1 MPARAAIRWREA
13 RGWLVLAGDASG
25 SEAVRAR
32 ALTVAAGDGP
42 VAVLA
47 CGGDN
52 AAAGQALDDLEDL
65 GDRPVYLVD
74 ALAEDDESLRASLSN
89 AGIVVV
95 TCATDAM
102 QARDALSGATSEGVF
117 NAWQAG
123 ALVLLEGPA
132 AMCGGAWVVTE
143 ERGFSDAL
151 AWLPETLVL
160 PGTGDAAASEAAR
173 ELLGRERR
181 GVAIGIGANAAL
193 ALGPSGELEIW
204 GRQEVSIALG
214 AAWQAVLDAEPGV

>member
-1 MPARAAIRWREA
+1 M
-13 RGWLVLAGDASG
+13 LSGDASG
-25 SEAVRAR
+25 SESVRAR

-52 AAAGQALDDLEDL
+52 EAAGRALEDFEDL

-74 ALAEDDESLRASLSN
+74 ALTEDDDSLRVGLSN
-89 AGIVVV
+89 AGMVVV
-95 TCATDAM
+95 TCAMDPILAH
-102 QARDALSGATSEGVF
+102 DALSGVTSEGIF
-117 NAWQAG
+117 NAWEAG
-123 ALVLLEGPA
+123 GLVLLEGPA

-143 ERGFSDAL
+143 DREFRDAL
-151 AWLPETLVL
+151 AWLPGTLVL
-160 PGTGDAAASEAAR
+160 PGMVDAAANEAAR
-173 ELLGRERR
+173 QLLDREQQ
-181 GVAIGIGANAAL
+181 GVALGIGENAAL

-214 AAWQAVLDAEPGV
+214 AAWQAV